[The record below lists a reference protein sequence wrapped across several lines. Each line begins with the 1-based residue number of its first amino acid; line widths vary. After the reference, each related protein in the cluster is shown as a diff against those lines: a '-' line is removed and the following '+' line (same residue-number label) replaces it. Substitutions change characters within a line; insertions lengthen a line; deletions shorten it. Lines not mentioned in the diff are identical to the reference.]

1 MRQTLMSRSGIY
13 NTQVPSGIL
22 STSSRSCGGLLINLL
37 LDLYNSWAKRKFNY
51 RIILHENLPVV
62 MALVGWIYPVF
73 IHFRRRRV
81 ANIHGDNV
89 DNLVYVLRGNCL
101 TSNKM
106 QMFLTISFAFSWFTN
121 SLAEFSY
128 CSTSKSLSLKNVV
141 GEKKTKT
148 CVSELAWNAK
158 LTETVE
164 EANREAYHD

>member
-1 MRQTLMSRSGIY
+1 
-13 NTQVPSGIL
+13 
-22 STSSRSCGGLLINLL
+22 
-37 LDLYNSWAKRKFNY
+37 
-51 RIILHENLPVV
+51 
-62 MALVGWIYPVF
+62 
-73 IHFRRRRV
+73 
-81 ANIHGDNV
+81 
-89 DNLVYVLRGNCL
+89 
-101 TSNKM
+101 M
-106 QMFLTISFAFSWFTN
+106 QMFVTISFAFSWFTN